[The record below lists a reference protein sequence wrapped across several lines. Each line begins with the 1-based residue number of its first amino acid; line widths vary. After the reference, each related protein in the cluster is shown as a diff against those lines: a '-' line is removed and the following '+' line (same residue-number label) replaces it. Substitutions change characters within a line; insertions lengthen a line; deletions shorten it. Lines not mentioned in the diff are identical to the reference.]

1 VTRLRLRRT
10 IAVPSR
16 LLPLLTNPAISST
29 GKPQDIVVFSLFLAL
44 FYTTKEK
51 HKINSKHGS
60 KHFLLFF

>member
-1 VTRLRLRRT
+1 MAQSAEHILGKDEVAGS
-10 IAVPSR
+10 I
-16 LLPLLTNPAISST
+16 PAISST
-29 GKPQDIVVFSLFLAL
+29 GKPQDIVVFSLFLAS